1 MRDGWR
7 YVKSLKNQVEAS
19 TTAKAK
25 SFDSSKSNPCL
36 SLAPMECVQA
46 HKFKMAVKK
55 TEWLPPEGCEG
66 CGVKLPLPPTPQCS
80 GV

>member
-7 YVKSLKNQVEAS
+7 YVQSLKNQVEAS

-36 SLAPMECVQA
+36 GLTPMECVQA
-46 HKFKMAVKK
+46 HEFKMAVKK
-55 TEWLPPEGCEG
+55 TEWLTPEGCEG
-66 CGVKLPLPPTPQCS
+66 CV
-80 GV
+80 